1 MQLFNSFFALV
12 ASASLLVSSGSAAPT
27 DGLFKR
33 IVPSDT
39 QPAKP
44 YKSPDLNTGAGINR
58 TFGML
63 SFREKSGYDYTV
75 WHVSPTTGK
84 TYLRP
89 WDDAVDPSVFMID
102 EASFLR
108 LASDSNKFAFIG
120 HNQDLQFTNHTDYKK
135 KQHDDGSHRVDLTQ
149 RKPAND
155 FAATQ
160 ACGKLDPFGY
170 VLKRSGKGFM
180 HCGTQVFVGAGRSID
195 CEDIDSVAYNLSD
208 YRAQYTGLSNTS
220 IASEPYY
227 SNRSADIPPKSE
239 RLQPHGIYNYNYNKP
254 DKRMQR
260 FTIPRVSNADGQN
273 QSVLQTFDVPYGRSL
288 YYYTSCALEVRLNN
302 EFFPLNVSSSNGPAE
317 FVVYNMSGN
326 PKKQTT
332 PKKGPQRLHEVARFQ
347 CSNKGCEYTTN
358 IACPRAGHSHT
369 YEIAAASPDTSMS
382 WVHTLSPRIGMTMF
396 VYSNANYD

>member
-1 MQLFNSFFALV
+1 MQLLNSFFGLV
-12 ASASLLVSSGSAAPT
+12 ASATLLVSSGSAAPSNT
-27 DGLFKR
+27 LYR
-33 IVPSDT
+33 
-39 QPAKP
+39 
-44 YKSPDLNTGAGINR
+44 KSSKASHSNDVNNGVGVNH
-58 TFGML
+58 TFGVL
-63 SFREKSGYDYTV
+63 GFREKSGYDYTV
-75 WHVSPTTGK
+75 WHVSPTSGK

-89 WDDAVDPSVFMID
+89 WDDAVDPAVFMID
-102 EASFLR
+102 EESFLR
-108 LASDSNKFAFIG
+108 LASDSNKYAYIG
-120 HNQDLQFTNHTDYKK
+120 ANRDLQFTNHTDYKK

-149 RKPAND
+149 RKPANN

-160 ACGKLDPFGY
+160 QCGKLDPFGY

-180 HCGTQVFVGAGRSID
+180 HCGTQVFTGAGRSID
-195 CEDIDSVAYNLSD
+195 CEDIDSVAFNLSD
-208 YRAQYTGLSNTS
+208 YRSQYTGLSNTS
-220 IASEPYY
+220 ISSEQYY

-239 RLQPHGIYNYNYNKP
+239 RLQPHGIYNYNYKAP

-260 FTIPRVSNADGQN
+260 FTIPQVSSANGQN

-288 YYYTSCALEVRLNN
+288 YYYTKCALDIRLTN

-332 PKKGPQRLHEVARFQ
+332 SNKGPTRLSEVARFQ
-347 CSNKGCEYTTN
+347 CSNYGCEYSTN

-369 YEIAAASPDTSMS
+369 YEIAAANPDTSMS
-382 WVHTLSPRIGMTMF
+382 WVHTISPRLGMTMF